1 MNLSGGIE
9 MLIGWINAAVA
20 TIGNDPLLTAS
31 LADAIPPAYAFIMT
45 VFTVVVRPIGWT
57 ILSIVFLM
65 EMYQIMTRDGGFSQG
80 SKVLEYVLFTL
91 VNMMALKVVID
102 AAPTLLKLL
111 FDTGVSVANGIAA
124 AGGGGSADGL
134 VVDAEQVAQSIG
146 SDLGPQ
152 LACMILLFIVFL
164 IATVT
169 GYAAKGILLGRFIQ
183 LYIYLAFSPLPLATL
198 PSSELRG
205 RAVNFLVNFFAL
217 SLQGAVIMLI
227 MTLFPYIVGE
237 AMTNFDWSADLAG
250 GLVLFSFYS
259 VVLFCSVF
267 SSNRIAKTILGSA

>member
-9 MLIGWINAAVA
+9 MLLGWINAAVA

-31 LADAIPPAYAFIMT
+31 LANAIPSAYTFIMT
-45 VFTVVVRPIGWT
+45 VYTVVIRPIGWI

-65 EMYQIMTRDGGFSQG
+65 EMYQIITRDGGFSQG
-80 SKVLEYVLFTL
+80 SKVLEYVMFTL

-111 FDTGVSVANGIAA
+111 FDTGVYVANGIAA
-124 AGGGGSADGL
+124 NGGGGSSGL
-134 VVDAEQVAQSIG
+134 AVNAEQITQAIG
-146 SDLGPQ
+146 SDFGIQ
-152 LACMILLFIVFL
+152 LVCMILLFIVFL
-164 IATVT
+164 VATLT

-198 PSSELRG
+198 PSSELRS
-205 RAVNFLVNFFAL
+205 RAVNFLINFFAL

-227 MTLFPYIVGE
+227 MALFPFIVGE
-237 AMTNFDWSADLAG
+237 AMTNFNWAADWVG
-250 GLVLFSFYS
+250 GLVLFTFYS
-259 VVLFCSVF
+259 IVLFASVF
-267 SSNRIAKTILGSA
+267 KSNQIAKTILGSA